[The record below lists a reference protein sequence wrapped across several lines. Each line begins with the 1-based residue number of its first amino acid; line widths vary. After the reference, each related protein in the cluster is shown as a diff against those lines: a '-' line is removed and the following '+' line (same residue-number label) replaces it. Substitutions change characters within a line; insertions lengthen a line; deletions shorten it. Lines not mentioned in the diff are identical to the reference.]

1 MEKRQAGKINE
12 MDYFIK
18 KFNFFELKFLITDS
32 FYSEALKNGYS
43 YEQSAGICY
52 EAFSEYINKGGA
64 ECVVALSSILRLI
77 LRHDLQLTEYD
88 IKNLN
93 KALSLFG
100 QIDMKNI
107 LTESEYEYLEEDI
120 LILEH
125 KHKELK

>member
-1 MEKRQAGKINE
+1 MLV
-12 MDYFIK
+12 D
-18 KFNFFELKFLITDS
+18 FFELKFLIVDS
-32 FYSEALKNGYS
+32 FYSEALKNGCS

-52 EAFSEYINKGGA
+52 EAFSEYINGKGA
-64 ECVVALSSILRLI
+64 ECVAALSSILRLI

-88 IKNLN
+88 IKNMD

-125 KHKELK
+125 KRKELK